1 MTLGPSLPALVLQKL
16 DALPVQPGVYLFKD
30 KKGGVLYVGKAK
42 SLRSRVR
49 SYFQAGGSDTRFF
62 IPMLPR
68 LLGDLDTVVT
78 GSEKEAAIL
87 ENNLIKQH
95 RPRFNV
101 KLRDDK
107 EYISLRLLERAR
119 WPRLEVVRKPTP
131 DGARYFGPYH
141 SATSARRTLHLVN
154 KHFQLRTCTDQELAG
169 RRRPCLQFQIK
180 RCPAPCVLDVDP
192 TFYAEQ
198 VRAVA
203 LFLDNRHDEL
213 SEELSRRMQ
222 EAARELRFELAGI
235 YRDQLA
241 AIEKVREEQRV
252 VAVDDR
258 DRDVLGIHREG
269 ELVELALLHVRGG
282 RLADVATYSLKGAEI
297 PDDELVSAF
306 LAQRY
311 GGPLD
316 DEPAADGV
324 GGGEGAPAVLVPDE
338 ILLPVEPEALAGIA
352 EWLGERAGRRVRLSR
367 PERGEKVELLRLA
380 TDNARHAFQEKQR
393 ASDDVHE
400 RLAELARILRL
411 PTTPRR
417 IECCDISHLGGRDT
431 VGAVVALLDGAP
443 DKARYRTFHVR
454 GDGGVAPEGEP
465 PAPRPTGAESHL
477 GDDYRAMRE
486 VLARRFRR
494 GLGARRRGAAAAT
507 AGEASGTPP
516 PAAADEAWDLPDLFV
531 VDGGRGQLGVA
542 LAAARDLGLHELP
555 LCALAKEKESVTGE
569 ALVDRVY
576 LPGQKNPIPL
586 RTNSAAMY
594 FLARARD
601 EAHRFS
607 NRAREKL
614 GRARR
619 LRSALDDVPGIG
631 PKTKKALLDALGS
644 PARVALADDATLLR
658 VPGVTQRHVRA
669 LRASEA
675 LTKLAKVGP
684 AAPPTAAAAE
694 PPTDNSGGG
703 GAT

>member
-1 MTLGPSLPALVLQKL
+1 MTTGSPLPEAILHKL
-16 DALPVQPGVYLFKD
+16 DALPTQPGVYLFKD

-107 EYISLRLLERAR
+107 EYISLRLAEAAR
-119 WPRLEVVRKPTP
+119 WPRLEVVRKPKP

-154 KHFQLRTCTDQELAG
+154 KHFQLRTCSDQELAG

-180 RCPAPCVLDVDP
+180 RCPAPCVLDVDQA
-192 TFYAEQ
+192 FYAEQ

-213 SEELSRRMQ
+213 SEELSRRMH
-222 EAARELRFELAGI
+222 EAARQLRFELAGI
-235 YRDQLA
+235 YRDQLS
-241 AIEKVREEQRV
+241 AIDKVREEQRV

-258 DRDVLGIHREG
+258 DRDVLGMHREG

-282 RLADVATYSLKGAEI
+282 RLADVVTYSLKGAEI
-297 PDDELVSAF
+297 PDDEVVSAF

-311 GGPLD
+311 GAIFD
-316 DEPAADGV
+316 DDDPDAGTL
-324 GGGEGAPAVLVPDE
+324 AVVPDE

-352 EWLGERAGRRVRLSR
+352 EWLGERAGRRVLLLH

-393 ASDDVHE
+393 ASDDVLE

-431 VGAVVALLDGAP
+431 VGAVVALRDGAP
-443 DKARYRTFHVR
+443 DKSRYRTFHVR
-454 GDGGVAPEGEP
+454 GDGGALPEEGASRP
-465 PAPRPTGAESHL
+465 QPTGAETHL

-494 GLGARRRGAAAAT
+494 AVAGGVPASAAGAEGAGGAKRGAA
-507 AGEASGTPP
+507 GD
-516 PAAADEAWDLPDLFV
+516 ADEAWDLPDLFV

-542 LAAARDLGLHELP
+542 LAAAHDLGLHELP
-555 LCALAKEKESVTGE
+555 LCALAKEKESPLGE

-586 RTNSAAMY
+586 RTNSAAMF

-614 GRARR
+614 GRVRR

-631 PKTKKALLDALGS
+631 PKTKKALLEALGS
-644 PARVALADDATLLR
+644 PSRVALADDATLLR
-658 VPGVTQRHVRA
+658 VPGVTARHVRA
-669 LRASEA
+669 LRQSEA
-675 LTKLAKVGP
+675 LARLAKVG
-684 AAPPTAAAAE
+684 AG
-694 PPTDNSGGG
+694 N
-703 GAT
+703 